1 MIRDEAVERE
11 IAALVDTAE
20 KDASILAVMLFGSR
34 ARANG
39 HEGSDVDVCLV
50 ICREVAEAL
59 GLSEIK
65 HRYLSRFDL
74 DVQLFQQLPLHMR
87 HRVLREGR
95 VLYVRDESA
104 LYEVAFRSAQRYED
118 FRHRHEAYLQEVAR
132 G

>member
-1 MIRDEAVERE
+1 VIHGEAVERE
-11 IAALVDTAE
+11 VAALVEMAE
-20 KDASILAVMLFGSR
+20 RDSAILAVMLFGSR
-34 ARANG
+34 ARADA

-50 ICREVAEAL
+50 IRREIGESL
-59 GLSEIK
+59 ELSEIK

-104 LYEVAFRSAQRYED
+104 LYEVAFRSAQRFED
-118 FRHRHEAYLQEVAR
+118 FRHRHNAYLQEVAR